1 MPCVFRMALL
11 LYFHNEVIILKIT
24 DICKQKNNTE
34 RYNIYVD
41 DSFSFSALA
50 EDIIKYNIKISNEY
64 SKDELNDLIKK
75 CEYAKAYEYALKI
88 LSIRDFS
95 VNDLKNKL
103 KTKSYSEYTIKGV
116 IQKLKSYDLLNDE
129 KYANKLINDSLRF
142 KKDGI
147 NKIKY
152 QLKTHGIKNDIIDN
166 IKIDNKKEYENAYD
180 ITLKKYKLIKGKGN
194 EKEKLYRYLSS
205 KGYEYD
211 TIKKVINEIIKDAD
225 DEELE

>member
-1 MPCVFRMALL
+1 M
-11 LYFHNEVIILKIT
+11 KIT
-24 DICKQKNNTE
+24 DICKQKRSTE

-75 CEYAKAYEYALKI
+75 CEYDKAYEYALKI

-103 KTKSYSEYTIKGV
+103 RTKNYSEYTIKGV
-116 IQKLKSYDLLNDE
+116 TQKLESYDLLNDE
-129 KYANKLINDSLRF
+129 KYANKLVNDSLEF
-142 KKDGI
+142 KKNGI

-152 QLKTHGIKNDIIDN
+152 SLKSHGIGNNIIDN
-166 IKIDNKKEYENAYD
+166 IKIDNKKEYKNAYD
-180 ITLKKYKLIKGKGN
+180 IALKKYKLIKGKGN
-194 EKEKLYRYLSS
+194 EKGKLYRYLSS

-211 TIKKVINEIIKDAD
+211 TIKKVINEIIKDAY
-225 DEELE
+225 DEEFE